1 MKANPWFPMV
11 GSKAA
16 RLASTAG
23 TLAVLLFQPCGNFAA
38 ETLDAART
46 TTPWRLSA
54 VMMLPTGPRAGLV
67 NEQTQQS
74 LFLRPLAEAEAG
86 LELLQVD
93 YLQRQVWLRESGHV
107 YRLGLRAGSPEEA
120 QARALAQLRTAL
132 GADNFLT
139 TAAST
144 GEVENL
150 KAIAAQDPDARL
162 RLRAHLLLCEQA
174 GHRRDAT
181 DLPAETLQKLTA
193 DVFQHLENHAAEEA
207 IARFDPAEGFTHLT
221 TSRRDGSS
229 EISFLMENI
238 PTPGQPPMR
247 GGLNVSVDPD
257 TGRVTGVQHWGD
269 TRQRAK

>member
-1 MKANPWFPMV
+1 
-11 GSKAA
+11 
-16 RLASTAG
+16 
-23 TLAVLLFQPCGNFAA
+23 
-38 ETLDAART
+38 
-46 TTPWRLSA
+46 
-54 VMMLPTGPRAGLV
+54 MMLPTGPRAGLV

-74 LFLRPLAEAEAG
+74 LFLRPLAETEAG

-132 GADNFLT
+132 GDINFLT
-139 TAAST
+139 TAALT
-144 GEVENL
+144 GEVESL
-150 KAIAAQDPDARL
+150 KAIATQDPDVRL

-207 IARFDPAEGFTHLT
+207 IARFAPAEGFTHLT
-221 TSRRDGSS
+221 TSRRDGTS
-229 EISFLMENI
+229 EISFLLENI
-238 PTPGQPPMR
+238 PAPGQPPMR

-257 TGRVTGVQHWGD
+257 TGRVTGIQHWGD
-269 TRQRAK
+269 SRQRAK